1 MSRMILSCGACGTQ
15 NFVGAE
21 RLAVAGVPPRC
32 WKCGEALPLSGET
45 DSDKPESKQGNG
57 AGTTSGEERNA

>member
-1 MSRMILSCGACGTQ
+1 MSHMILSCGACGAQ
-15 NFVGAE
+15 NFVAPE

-32 WKCGEALPLSGET
+32 WKCGKKLSLSGET
-45 DSDKPESKQGNG
+45 DPDRPESKKGNG